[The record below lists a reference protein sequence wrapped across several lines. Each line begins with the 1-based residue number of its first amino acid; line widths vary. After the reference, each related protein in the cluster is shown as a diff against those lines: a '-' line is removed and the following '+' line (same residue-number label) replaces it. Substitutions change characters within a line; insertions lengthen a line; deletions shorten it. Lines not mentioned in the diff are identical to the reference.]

1 MSGIQRYSITLPAE
15 LAELVE
21 KKVQSGA
28 YATVNDVVRDG
39 VRALLDH
46 DEAIDRW
53 LRDEVVAGHAEYMAE
68 PSAGVPAD
76 KSLRASRPRTS
87 TDSK

>member
-76 KSLRASRPRTS
+76 KILARIKASNF
-87 TDSK
+87 D